1 MTTVIGITEEGS
13 MQRRDFIKAAA
24 VAASGAAAGAAC
36 VAPAIAQDRRTL
48 MMITTWPKNTPGVGV
63 NAERF
68 AETVTA
74 LTAGRLTVKLHGAGE
89 LVPPFESLDA
99 VAGGT
104 ADLCHSSPYYW
115 VGKHKA
121 FNYFTGV
128 PFGLT
133 AQEKAAWIAF
143 GGGQQLWEEL
153 YDGFGVQPFY
163 AGSSGAQAGGW
174 FRKEINSVD
183 DFKGLKF
190 RIAGLG
196 GEVLRRM
203 GTTTVMIPAGEIGPA
218 LMSGAVDGADWIG
231 PWNDLAFGLYR
242 AARYYYM
249 PGLLE
254 PGPSLEI
261 IINKSVYESLAD
273 DQKMAIRTAAAA
285 TAHETLADFTYHNTQ
300 SIEPL
305 LREHNV
311 QLRHFG
317 DDVIRALAR
326 HADEALEELGAFDP
340 LTAKIH
346 ESFKAFLIQSRNYAP
361 NAEGGFLRARAM
373 SMEAD

>member
-1 MTTVIGITEEGS
+1 
-13 MQRRDFIKAAA
+13 MQRREFIKAATLA
-24 VAASGAAAGAAC
+24 TGGVAAGALLA
-36 VAPAIAQDRRTL
+36 APTIAEERRELT
-48 MMITTWPKNTPGVGV
+48 MITTWPKNTPGVGV

-68 AETVTA
+68 AQTVTA
-74 LTAGRLTVKLHGAGE
+74 LTGGRLTIRLHGAGE

-99 VAGGT
+99 VSGGT

-121 FNYFTGV
+121 FNYFTGI

-133 AQEKAAWIAF
+133 AQETAAWIAF

-153 YDGFGVQPFY
+153 YDAFGVQPFY
-163 AGSSGAQAGGW
+163 AGSSGTQAGGW

-196 GEVLRRM
+196 GEVMRRM
-203 GTTTVMIPAGEIGPA
+203 GATTVMVPAGEIGPA

-242 AARYYYM
+242 AAQYYYM

-254 PGPSLEI
+254 PGPSLEVI
-261 IINKSVYESLAD
+261 FNKKVYESLPTE
-273 DQKMAIRTAAAA
+273 QQMAIRTAAAA
-285 TAHETLADFTYHNTQ
+285 SAYETLADFTYHNTR
-300 SIEPL
+300 SLAPL
-305 LREHNV
+305 LQEHGV
-311 QLRHFG
+311 HLRRFS
-317 DDVIRALAR
+317 DDVIRALAT
-326 HADEALEELGAFDP
+326 HSAEATEELGRSDP
-340 LTAKIH
+340 LTEKVHA
-346 ESFKAFLIQSRNYAP
+346 SFQNFLAASRNYAP
-361 NAEGGFLRARAM
+361 HAEGGFLAARQM
-373 SMEAD
+373 TSPADDARGE

>member
-1 MTTVIGITEEGS
+1 
-13 MQRRDFIKAAA
+13 MQRREFIKTATLATGGVA
-24 VAASGAAAGAAC
+24 VGGVAAGALFA
-36 VAPAIAQDRRTL
+36 APAVAEERRELT
-48 MMITTWPKNTPGVGV
+48 MITTWPRNTPGVGV

-68 AETVTA
+68 AETVTG
-74 LTAGRLTVKLHGAGE
+74 LTGGRLKIRLHGAGE

-99 VAGGT
+99 VSGGT

-121 FNYFTGV
+121 FNYFTGI

-133 AQEKAAWIAF
+133 AQETAAWIAF

-153 YDGFGVQPFY
+153 YAGFGVQPFY
-163 AGSSGAQAGGW
+163 AGSSGTQAGGW
-174 FRKEINSVD
+174 FRKEITSVD

-196 GEVLRRM
+196 GEVMRRM
-203 GTTTVMIPAGEIGPA
+203 GATTVMIPAGEIGPA

-261 IINKSVYESLAD
+261 IFNKKVYESLPA
-273 DQKMAIRTAAAA
+273 DQKLAVRTAAAA

-300 SIEPL
+300 SLAPL
-305 LREHNV
+305 LREHGV

-317 DDVIRALAR
+317 DDVVQAMALHSA
-326 HADEALEELGAFDP
+326 EATDELGGSDP
-340 LTAKIH
+340 LTARVH
-346 ESFKAFLIQSRNYAP
+346 ASFKQFLADSRSYAP
-361 NAEGGFLRARAM
+361 NAEGGFLHAREMTPDAG
-373 SMEAD
+373 

>member
-1 MTTVIGITEEGS
+1 VS
-13 MQRRDFIKAAA
+13 
-24 VAASGAAAGAAC
+24 
-36 VAPAIAQDRRTL
+36 
-48 MMITTWPKNTPGVGV
+48 
-63 NAERF
+63 
-68 AETVTA
+68 
-74 LTAGRLTVKLHGAGE
+74 
-89 LVPPFESLDA
+89 
-99 VAGGT
+99 GGT

-121 FNYFTGV
+121 FNYFTGI

-133 AQEKAAWIAF
+133 AQEAAAWIAF

-163 AGSSGAQAGGW
+163 AGSSGTQAGGW
-174 FRKEINSVD
+174 FRKEINNVD

-196 GEVLRRM
+196 GEVMRRM
-203 GTTTVMIPAGEIGPA
+203 GATTVMIPAGEIGPA

-254 PGPSLEI
+254 PGPALEI
-261 IINKSVYESLAD
+261 IVNKEVYESLPA

-285 TAHETLADFTYHNTQ
+285 IAHETLADFTYHNTQ
-300 SIEPL
+300 SLTPL
-305 LREHNV
+305 LREHGV
-311 QLRHFG
+311 QLRRFS
-317 DDVIRALAR
+317 DDVIQTMALHSA
-326 HADEALEELGAFDP
+326 EATDELGQSDP
-340 LTAKIH
+340 LTARVH
-346 ESFKAFLIQSRNYAP
+346 ASFKRFLADSRRYAP
-361 NAEGGFLRARAM
+361 HAEGGYLLARQMTSFADDNDAET
-373 SMEAD
+373 EARPD

>member
-1 MTTVIGITEEGS
+1 
-13 MQRRDFIKAAA
+13 MQRRDFIKGATL
-24 VAASGAAAGAAC
+24 VASGVVAGERLA
-36 VAPAIAQDRRTL
+36 APAIADERRELT
-48 MMITTWPKNTPGVGV
+48 MITTWPKNTPGVGV
-63 NAERF
+63 NADRF
-68 AETVTA
+68 AQTVTA
-74 LTAGRLTVKLHGAGE
+74 LTGGRLTIRLYGAGE

-133 AQEKAAWIAF
+133 AQETAAWIAF

-153 YDGFGVQPFY
+153 YDAFGVQPFY
-163 AGSSGAQAGGW
+163 AGSSGTQAGGW
-174 FRKEINSVD
+174 FRKEINGTD

-203 GTTTVMIPAGEIGPA
+203 GTTTVTIPAGEIGPA

-242 AARYYYM
+242 AAPYYYM

-254 PGPSLEI
+254 PGPSLEVI
-261 IINKSVYESLAD
+261 VNKKVYAALPAD
-273 DQKMAIRTAAAA
+273 QQMAIRTAAAA

-300 SIEPL
+300 SLEPL
-305 LREHNV
+305 LREHGV
-311 QLRHFG
+311 QLRHFS
-317 DDVIRALAR
+317 DDVIQALAM
-326 HADEALEELGAFDP
+326 HSAEALEELGASD
-340 LTAKIH
+340 AISKKVH
-346 ESFKAFLIQSRNYAP
+346 ASFKGFLADSRSYSP
-361 NAEGGFLRARAM
+361 NAEGGFLLARTM
-373 SMEAD
+373 TTLPR